1 MPRGDEKMNKL
12 LSPFQL
18 KNKTAFD
25 RNAIHQTAPIK
36 VPEMRRIQRIHFV
49 GIGGA
54 GMGGIAEVLLNEG
67 YQISG
72 SDISENLVV
81 QRLKKLGAI
90 VYMGH
95 QADNVIDASVI
106 VVSTAID
113 KDNPELVAAI
123 THRIPIVR
131 RAEMLAELMRFRH
144 GIAIAGTHGK
154 TTTTSLIASIFAEDQ
169 LDPTFVIGGLL
180 NSAGTNA
187 RLGTS
192 RYLIAEADE
201 SDASF
206 LHLQPMVAVI
216 TNIDADHMETY
227 QGDFEKLKDTYI
239 EFLHNLPFYGL
250 AVMCIDNPVVREILP
265 RVGRQVITY
274 GFSDDADVKAVNY
287 QQDGGVSYFTVEIEG
302 EAPLD
307 LTLNLPGQHNVLN
320 ALAGLAVAKDE
331 GVNDCAIEKS
341 LREFAGIGRRFE
353 QLANLST
360 VNGEMILVDDY
371 GHHPSEVKATI
382 KAMRNGWPEKR
393 LVMVFQPHRY
403 SRTRDLYEDFVE
415 VLSSVDVLFLLDVYA
430 AGEAAVVSADSKSLA
445 RSIRQRGQI
454 EPIYVSDVEQLPQ
467 LLAAQL
473 QNGDMLI
480 TQGAGNIGSVARS
493 LVNHPL
499 LRENDIKEKHIK
511 ENVSVSKDES
521 KGEKKL

>member
-1 MPRGDEKMNKL
+1 MNVKAM
-12 LSPFQL
+12 
-18 KNKTAFD
+18 NN
-25 RNAIHQTAPIK
+25 RNIK
-36 VPEMRRIQRIHFV
+36 IPEMRRVKRIHFV

-72 SDISENLVV
+72 SDIGDNQVV
-81 QRLKKLGAI
+81 KRLTKLGAI
-90 VYMGH
+90 ITIGH
-95 QADNVIDASVI
+95 ASENINGASVI
-106 VVSTAID
+106 VVSTAINQ
-113 KDNPELVAAI
+113 DNPELIAAKSQ
-123 THRIPIVR
+123 RIPVVR

-154 TTTTSLIASIFAEDQ
+154 TTTTSLIASIFAQGQ

-187 RLGTS
+187 RLGSS
-192 RYLIAEADE
+192 RYLVAEADE

-206 LHLQPMVAVI
+206 LHLQPMVSVI

-250 AVMCIDNPVVREILP
+250 AVVCIDNPVVRELLP
-265 RVGRQVITY
+265 RIGRQVITY
-274 GFSDDADVKAVNY
+274 GFSEDADVRAANY
-287 QQDGGVSYFTVEIEG
+287 QQDGGVSYFTVEIDG
-302 EAPLD
+302 QPPLD
-307 LTLNLPGQHNVLN
+307 MSVNLPGQHNVLN
-320 ALAGLAVAKDE
+320 ALAGVAVAKDE
-331 GVNDCAIEKS
+331 GIDDEAICQA
-341 LREFAGIGRRFE
+341 LTEFAGIGRRFE
-353 QLANLST
+353 QLADLQTKAGNM
-360 VNGEMILVDDY
+360 VLVDDY

-382 KAMRNGWPEKR
+382 LAMRTGWPDKR

-415 VLSSVDVLFLLDVYA
+415 VLSEVDSLFLLDVYA
-430 AGEAAVVSADSKSLA
+430 AGEAPVVSADSKSLA

-454 EPIYVSDVEQLPQ
+454 EPVYVSNVEILPE

-473 QNGDMLI
+473 QDNDMVI
-480 TQGAGNIGSVARS
+480 TQGAGNIGAIARS
-493 LVNHPL
+493 LSNNPIL
-499 LRENDIKEKHIK
+499 LQ
-511 ENVSVSKDES
+511 
-521 KGEKKL
+521 GETK